1 MVVRIVPAQEQ
12 TARRDHTRFLSSH
25 YHRTELEQDDGINR
39 LTTIDEHGNGSPSVM
54 DKEA

>member
-12 TARRDHTRFLSSH
+12 TAIRDHTRFLSSH
-25 YHRTELEQDDGINR
+25 YHRTELEQDDGINH

-54 DKEA
+54 DREA